1 MDEEDEE
8 RSDIHKGEFYDK
20 VSWITIPL
28 LKGGS
33 QSSLG
38 KELISSHHK
47 PYYSHILWDQ

>member
-28 LKGGS
+28 LKGAANHLLVKS
-33 QSSLG
+33 
-38 KELISSHHK
+38 
-47 PYYSHILWDQ
+47 